1 MVYKWNRNYEEIECK
16 TCHKIKEFPV
26 WRKAKFCSHKCANLR
41 DNSGRYFKGRIRP
54 KEEIEKSRKKMIGQ
68 KRDPS
73 VGIKISNSNMGMP
86 NPKARFNPQI
96 YKKGRKIP
104 KDELKKI
111 LGKQGKSSLEIKFEN
126 IIKQLGLPYKFV
138 GNGEVMVARKVP
150 DFVDSN
156 GKKIAIEV
164 FYRRHKEQFRGGLE
178 IWKAERARIFQE
190 NGWKIIFFNETEV
203 TSDKILNKL
212 IGGK

>member
-1 MVYKWNRNYEEIECK
+1 M
-16 TCHKIKEFPV
+16 
-26 WRKAKFCSHKCANLR
+26 
-41 DNSGRYFKGRIRP
+41 
-54 KEEIEKSRKKMIGQ
+54 IEKFRKKMIGQ
-68 KRDPS
+68 KRDPE